1 MLKKINKMLILD
13 EYEIKIL
20 NDFGI
25 NINGK
30 TTIDEILF
38 LIDSIENS
46 SELTDEELAILDNI
60 ADNISERKYYNYTN
74 K

>member
-25 NINGK
+25 NINCGK
-30 TTIDEILF
+30 IV
-38 LIDSIENS
+38 
-46 SELTDEELAILDNI
+46 
-60 ADNISERKYYNYTN
+60 
-74 K
+74 